1 MSASENKISGHNRIH
16 ALDAIR
22 QMAAFLVLVQHFFV
36 IFQIQNFPLPRGGIF
51 DAKGAVTL
59 FFVLSGYVLAL
70 SLKSDSPTLTG
81 YVKFG
86 VRRVLRLYPL
96 HFAAT
101 LLALLVLIAIRNSG
115 GYSSQLPMPVNFL
128 ESTTFELKQWLLQL
142 TLVVP
147 GMDSDFAN
155 PPVWTLM
162 AEANIAIIFPL
173 LGWFILRSPLWRGV
187 LLTLCLALCAEFFQR
202 HVVGTLS
209 LVGMFALGALLT
221 RIPESINNR
230 VSNVSWLGITCLSLA
245 LYATVSFR
253 HDAPSEWIPYYV
265 CALGAAGIIGASIHW
280 KILNRI
286 LSRMQSFFRVDISY
300 GIYILH
306 YPIMLT
312 LWKLAGEN
320 TTTTSAIGYF
330 LLSIFL
336 TISLSVILMFLIERP
351 AIKLGKH
358 LTGRRPAPAP

>member
-1 MSASENKISGHNRIH
+1 MSESTDKISGRNRIQ

-36 IFQIQNFPLPRGGIF
+36 IFQIQNSPLPRGGLF

-70 SLKSDSPTLTG
+70 SLKNDSPSLAA

-86 VRRVLRLYPL
+86 VRRVLRLHPL
-96 HFAAT
+96 HFVAT
-101 LLALLVLIAIRNSG
+101 LLALLVLVQIRKSG
-115 GYSSQLPMPVNFL
+115 GYSSPLPMSVNFL
-128 ESTTFELKQWLLQL
+128 DAAGFELKQWLLQL

-162 AEANIAIIFPL
+162 AEANVAIIFPL
-173 LGWFILRSPLWRGV
+173 LGWFILKSPLWRGA
-187 LLTLCLALCAEFFQR
+187 LLTLCLALLAEFFQR

-221 RIPESINNR
+221 KIQESAWSR
-230 VSNVSWLGITCLSLA
+230 VSNLGWLAITCISLA

-253 HDAPSEWIPYYV
+253 HDAPSEWIPYYA
-265 CALGAAGIIGASIHW
+265 CALGSAGIIIASIRW
-280 KILNRI
+280 KALNRF
-286 LSRMQSFFRVDISY
+286 LTRMQSLFRVDISY
-300 GIYILH
+300 GLYILH
-306 YPIMLT
+306 FPIMLT
-312 LWKLAGEN
+312 LWKLAGES
-320 TTTTSAIGYF
+320 TTKASATGYF
-330 LLSIFL
+330 FLSIFL
-336 TISLSVILMFLIERP
+336 TISLSVMLMFLVERP
-351 AIKLGKH
+351 AIKMGKK